1 MSLPRS
7 LPLRPWLPLLS
18 LGALVGCQPAATPPA
33 ATPVVWVSPATAVS
47 QGAGRVFTAILQP
60 RVEAPVGFRV
70 GGRVAA
76 RLVETGQSVRAGQP
90 LATLVT
96 DDLLTGL
103 HAARQQVAGAEAE
116 LAQLQS
122 DEGRLARL
130 STDGSAPAAEL
141 ERQRTRV
148 RAAQARLEGARQ
160 GEALASNR
168 VDHARLL
175 APFDG
180 VVTHVLADVGQV
192 VNEGQPLLMLAR
204 AGEMEAEVLLPEQLA
219 SLARQTPA
227 TLAWPAGAAGTAGTA
242 PASPT
247 GSSPRGAAPGALPL
261 TLRELSPV
269 GMGPARQVRARY
281 ALPSQAAQNPAA
293 SGLRWGLTAEVH
305 WASARGGLPAD
316 AVAVPTGA
324 LVRRG
329 EAAHVWRVSTPD
341 QKLVAQAVT
350 VLQHTTDGVIV
361 QGLPAG
367 TPVVSAGAQR
377 LVAGTVVQP
386 KPRTHTHLAWQAGD
400 GVTP

>member
-1 MSLPRS
+1 MPYPRS

-33 ATPVVWVSPATAVS
+33 TPPVVWVSPATAVS

-180 VVTHVLADVGQV
+180 VVTQVLADVGQV
-192 VNEGQPLLMLAR
+192 INEGQPLLVLAR

-227 TLAWPAGAAGTAGTA
+227 TLARPAGSAGAAG
-242 PASPT
+242 
-247 GSSPRGAAPGALPL
+247 AAPLPL
-261 TLRELSPV
+261 TLRELAPV
-269 GMGPARQVRARY
+269 GIGPARQVRARY
-281 ALPSQAAQNPAA
+281 ALPPQTAQNPAA

-305 WASARGGLPAD
+305 WAGARGSLPAD

-329 EAAHVWRVSTPD
+329 EAAQVWRVSTPD

-367 TPVVSAGAQR
+367 TPVVSAGAQK

-386 KPRTHTHLAWQAGD
+386 KTRTHTHLAWQASD
-400 GVTP
+400 GAAP

>member
-1 MSLPRS
+1 MFLPRL
-7 LPLRPWLPLLS
+7 LPLRPWLPLFS

-70 GGRVAA
+70 GGRVDA

-122 DEGRLARL
+122 DEARLARL

-180 VVTHVLADVGQV
+180 VVTQVLADVGQV
-192 VNEGQPLLMLAR
+192 INEGQPLLMLAR

-227 TLAWPAGAAGTAGTA
+227 TLVRPAGAAPLPMT
-242 PASPT
+242 
-247 GSSPRGAAPGALPL
+247 LPL

-281 ALPSQAAQNPAA
+281 ALPPQAAQNPAA

-305 WASARGGLPAD
+305 WTGARGSLPAD

-329 EAAHVWRVSTPD
+329 EAAQVWRVSTPD

>member
-180 VVTHVLADVGQV
+180 VVTQVLADVGQV
-192 VNEGQPLLMLAR
+192 INEGQPLLVLAR

-227 TLAWPAGAAGTAGTA
+227 TLARPAGSAGAAG
-242 PASPT
+242 
-247 GSSPRGAAPGALPL
+247 AAPLPL

-281 ALPSQAAQNPAA
+281 ALPPQTAQNPAA

-305 WASARGGLPAD
+305 WAGARGSLPAD

-324 LVRRG
+324 LVHRG
-329 EAAHVWRVSTPD
+329 QGALVWRVSTPE

-367 TPVVSAGAQR
+367 TPVVSAGAQK

-386 KPRTHTHLAWQAGD
+386 KPRTHTHLAWQAGE
-400 GVTP
+400 GVSP